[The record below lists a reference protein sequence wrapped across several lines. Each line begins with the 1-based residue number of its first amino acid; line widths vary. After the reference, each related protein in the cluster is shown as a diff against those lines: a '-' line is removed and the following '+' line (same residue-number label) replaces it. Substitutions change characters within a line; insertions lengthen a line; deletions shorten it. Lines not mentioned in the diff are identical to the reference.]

1 MKNIIL
7 TIISLLTLNY
17 CFSQNN
23 IGIVT
28 YKKQILE
35 YLSEQ
40 EDFIKKTEKRPKHY
54 NNVLTIDLNT
64 KQLLKDVNFYLKF
77 NKDEAIFEAENI
89 LEIENNNFY
98 KIAISEGKGIFYN
111 NISKIISEVQK
122 DSYGELF
129 LVSYPK
135 INWHLIN
142 ETKKI
147 GKYFCYKA
155 VTNKI
160 TNGRNGIVETPV
172 TVWYAP
178 ELNIPF
184 GPLGYGGLPGLILE
198 LEIYRVKYYAD
209 EINLNPS
216 EKIYI
221 KKPTQGK
228 SVTKEEFDQIG
239 NEIMQKLNKGRKF

>member
-1 MKNIIL
+1 MAKYIL
-7 TIISLLTLNY
+7 TIILILALY
-17 CFSQNN
+17 KCFSQNN

-40 EDFIKKTEKRPKHY
+40 EDFIKKTEKRPKYY

-98 KIAISEGKGIFYN
+98 KMAIGTEGSIIYYTNQKN
-111 NISKIISEVQK
+111 KENIKQTNA
-122 DSYGELF
+122 YGELF
-129 LVSYPK
+129 LVEYPMQE
-135 INWHLIN
+135 WELVN

-147 GKYFCYKA
+147 GEYTCYKA
-155 VTNKI
+155 TTIKTVK
-160 TNGRNGIVETPV
+160 GRKGIINTPIEA
-172 TVWYAP
+172 WYTP
-178 ELNIPF
+178 EIAIPF
-184 GPLGYGGLPGLILE
+184 GPLGYYGLPGLIIE
-198 LEIYRVKYYAD
+198 LSMYNYKYCVSKTELNSD
-209 EINLNPS
+209 KEIN
-216 EKIYI
+216 I

-228 SVTKEEFDQIG
+228 IVTNVEFEEIG
-239 NEIMQKLNKGRKF
+239 LKAMSEFKKGF